1 MLYISLFHVQKFVV
15 FNMNL
20 KDLLRF
26 VNFIVYV
33 FGIGAFSVY
42 GFCEYKNFYRYA
54 SMCN

>member
-42 GFCEYKNFYRYA
+42 GFCEYKNFYR
-54 SMCN
+54 